1 MKGLSKG
8 PAYAISLFCIAILPT
23 VALISAQ
30 NAPPAPNGSSP
41 AGKTAVQAYKNITVL
56 KDIPADQLIPAMQ
69 FISSSL
75 GVRCDHCHV
84 EHHFD
89 KDDKL
94 PKRKARDM
102 MKMMFAI
109 NQENF
114 KGHRV
119 VTCNTCH
126 NGAAHP
132 AGVPAISDHPPQP
145 EMAGMMSMGGAQP
158 VAVPNANQILD
169 KAIQAMGGADA
180 ITKVTSRVEKGTLSG
195 FGPGS
200 FPIELSAK
208 APDKRMSVMQ
218 TPRGQNITAFDGAN
232 GWMGDGVHPPRV
244 MEGGD
249 VEGAKLEADFA
260 FPADAKKV
268 FNFLRIGKPEKIG
281 DAPTYLVLG
290 MRRGLPPVRL
300 YFDQQSGLLVREVHY
315 TETPLGLNPVQTD
328 FADYRTVDGVK
339 IPFRWTIARP
349 MGRFTI
355 QVDSVQQNV
364 PVDDSKFTMP
374 AIKAAANM
382 N

>member
-1 MKGLSKG
+1 MKGSFKG
-8 PAYAISLFCIAILPT
+8 PACAISSSGIALFATIA
-23 VALISAQ
+23 VALAQ
-30 NAPPAPNGSSP
+30 NAPPPPNGSSP
-41 AGKTAVQAYKNITVL
+41 AGKTAVQQFKNITVL
-56 KDIPADQLIPAMQ
+56 KDIPANQLIPAMQ

-75 GVRCDHCHV
+75 GVRCDYCHV

-109 NQENF
+109 NNEDF
-114 KGHRV
+114 KGHRD

-126 NGAAHP
+126 NGAARP
-132 AGVPAISDHPPQP
+132 ASIPAISDHPPQQ
-145 EMAGMMSMGGAQP
+145 EMAGMMPGGGAQS
-158 VAVPNANQILD
+158 VSVPNANQILD
-169 KAIQAMGGADA
+169 KAIQAMGGEEA
-180 ITKVTSRVEKGTLSG
+180 IGKVTSRVEKGTLSG
-195 FGPGS
+195 FGPNS
-200 FPIELSAK
+200 FPIEISAK

-218 TPRGQNITAFDGAN
+218 TPRGQNITAFDGSN

-249 VEGAKLEADFA
+249 LDGAKLEADFA
-260 FPADAKKV
+260 FPADARKV

-281 DAPTYLVLG
+281 DQQTYLLLG
-290 MRRGLPPVRL
+290 MRRGMPPVRL
-300 YFDQQSGLLVREVHY
+300 YFDQQSGLLVREVQY
-315 TETPLGLNPVQTD
+315 TDTPLGLNPVQTD

-339 IPFRWTIARP
+339 IPFKWTIARP

-374 AIKAAANM
+374 AVKTAANPQ
-382 N
+382 